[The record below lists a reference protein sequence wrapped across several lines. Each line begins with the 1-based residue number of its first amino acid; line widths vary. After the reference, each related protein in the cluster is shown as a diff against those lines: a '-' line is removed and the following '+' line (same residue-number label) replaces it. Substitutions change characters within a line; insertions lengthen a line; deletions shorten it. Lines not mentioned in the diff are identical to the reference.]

1 MEGRQLR
8 LLNSAIDLLLVT
20 KIHTVCVEVCGVS
33 PSQFARHREGG
44 AVTDQCNVQSAA
56 FRGASSVH
64 MLCTLAE
71 VQVWVSHSDN
81 IQ

>member
-1 MEGRQLR
+1 M
-8 LLNSAIDLLLVT
+8 
-20 KIHTVCVEVCGVS
+20 S

-64 MLCTLAE
+64 MLCTG
-71 VQVWVSHSDN
+71 VGVS
-81 IQ
+81 Q